1 MLRIHG
7 AASET
12 GGLIHWGAEEDIR
25 DQDLNEAPESSQEG
39 LRILPGKGG
48 VREGFLEEGG
58 PKLSASIFNFYWFS
72 KT

>member
-39 LRILPGKGG
+39 LRILPG
-48 VREGFLEEGG
+48 EGG
-58 PKLSASIFNFYWFS
+58 GQGRLPWGRDISVEMWRMNRS
-72 KT
+72 